1 VTADSSP
8 GETPKRFAVFRAK
21 DARADV
27 ETTILQ
33 FAPFSAIAAEGA
45 KRAMQ
50 SGIDKGSE
58 LKLLFEMPGFSLV
71 YAWFKSDYPLP
82 LHTHNCDCLYY
93 IIAGSLRMGQDELG
107 AGDGFF
113 VGRDVPYRYRPG
125 SAGVEVLEF
134 RATNLF
140 DIKVLA
146 NNPLFWEQ
154 AVTTTR
160 EHQASWANEKPPS
173 HPDST

>member
-1 VTADSSP
+1 
-8 GETPKRFAVFRAK
+8 
-21 DARADV
+21 
-27 ETTILQ
+27 
-33 FAPFSAIAAEGA
+33 
-45 KRAMQ
+45 
-50 SGIDKGSE
+50 
-58 LKLLFEMPGFSLV
+58 
-71 YAWFKSDYPLP
+71 
-82 LHTHNCDCLYY
+82 
-93 IIAGSLRMGQDELG
+93 MGQDELG